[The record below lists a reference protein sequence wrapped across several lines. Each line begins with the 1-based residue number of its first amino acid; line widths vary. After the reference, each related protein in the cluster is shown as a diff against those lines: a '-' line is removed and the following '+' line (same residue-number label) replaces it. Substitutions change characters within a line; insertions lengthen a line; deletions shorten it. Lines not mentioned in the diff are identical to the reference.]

1 MPLENVSV
9 QNQETNPTKILTV
22 REINTNPLQTIS
34 YRFDRR
40 AGDWALQAKSK
51 THQIDH
57 R

>member
-40 AGDWALQAKSK
+40 AGD
-51 THQIDH
+51 
-57 R
+57 